1 MVGCKSCKTLFCTRC
16 IKRNIG
22 EECLTDVKESGWQ
35 CCCCSPNLVQQ
46 LTLELEKA
54 IGSSSL
60 TVSSSDSD
68 SDNSDEDINVAIRY

>member
-1 MVGCKSCKTLFCTRC
+1 MVGCKSCKTLFCITC

-22 EECLTDVKESGWQ
+22 EKCLSDVKASGWQ
-35 CCCCSPNLVQQ
+35 CCCCSPSLLQQ
-46 LTLELEKA
+46 LTSELEKA

-68 SDNSDEDINVAIRY
+68 SDDSDEDINVAIRY